1 MSGINIPVDS
11 THLSDLPSD
20 EMIEDYSGI
29 VDSQFA
35 KESVM
40 RQFVNIQSVTGTDTI
55 INRRVG
61 KTKLQKL
68 VPGVRPAA
76 EATPF
81 GRVAL
86 TIDTVVLA
94 RDNRSMLNE
103 LQIDFNARKELAE
116 DHGKE
121 LGKFFD
127 QAFLIQA
134 VKAAQQPAPT
144 GLNGAIGAGKVE
156 TLSNPGDETDPDLL
170 ADAIERILVR
180 MEEEEIPISECRVF
194 VRPTHYNILTKHDKL
209 VDTQFSAG
217 NGNVAQNVVK
227 SIYGTPIFST
237 ARIVT
242 QPITGHYLSNAEN
255 GFAYDVTAVDAR
267 AVAIV
272 LHPQS
277 LLAGETIPLT
287 TKIFWSDIE
296 KQWFIDAWLSFGVS
310 TRRPDVSGVVLKA
323 A

>member
-11 THLSDLPSD
+11 SHLSDLDRD

-35 KESVM
+35 KESIM
-40 RQFVNIQSVTGTDTI
+40 RQFVNIQSVRGTDTV

-68 VPGVRPAA
+68 VDGVRPAA
-76 EATPF
+76 ERTPF

-86 TIDTVVLA
+86 TVDTVVLA

-116 DHGKE
+116 DHGKQISH
-121 LGKFFD
+121 LFD
-127 QAFLIQA
+127 QSFFIQA
-134 VKAAQQPAPT
+134 IKSAQLAAPA
-144 GLNGAIGAGKVE
+144 GLNGAIGAGKVDQ
-156 TLSNPGDETDPDLL
+156 LVNPGDETDPDLL

-180 MEEEEIPISECRVF
+180 MEEEEIPISESRVF

-209 VDTQFSAG
+209 VDSSFSPG
-217 NGNVAQNVVK
+217 NGNVAQNIVRT
-227 SIYGTPIFST
+227 IYGTPIFSS
-237 ARIVT
+237 ARIPNA
-242 QPITGHYLSNAEN
+242 PISGHLLSNEDN
-255 GFAYDVTAVDAR
+255 NYAYDVTSTDAR
-267 AVAIV
+267 AVAVI

-287 TKIFWSDIE
+287 SKIFWSDIE
-296 KQWFIDAWLSFGVS
+296 KQWFIDSWLSFGVS
-310 TRRPDVSGVVLKA
+310 NRRPDVSGVVLKA
-323 A
+323 